1 AHARRDAIPSPYAVC
16 APSNEGDP
24 LRCSV
29 RASRSRIASPAST
42 PAEYSR
48 ARNQPKHR
56 CCSQL
61 SSSCGGA
68 GAVWPLTARVR
79 QHACTAQLRKEFAVP
94 TTPSPSRRLRTL
106 GETRY
111 RRLTQSVRR
120 AMRETRFVA
129 ALTEPITETGGRKR
143 LTVSR
148 DEEGQMT
155 RWRSLDESSLDRGA
169 EAHPCPPGYGVHFS
183 PGGNECA
190 SPLSRQG
197 CAPRQIAA
205 VRVERHP
212 RGARTCRAP
221 EPLQALLSFQLRAAA
236 QTAPP
241 QLASRRDAL
250 WSHT

>member
-1 AHARRDAIPSPYAVC
+1 GP
-16 APSNEGDP
+16 
-24 LRCSV
+24 
-29 RASRSRIASPAST
+29 RAA
-42 PAEYSR
+42 
-48 ARNQPKHR
+48 
-56 CCSQL
+56 
-61 SSSCGGA
+61 
-68 GAVWPLTARVR
+68 WPPTARVPS
-79 QHACTAQLRKEFAVP
+79 HARTAQLPKKFPLPLPHAL
-94 TTPSPSRRLRTL
+94 TIWLRTL